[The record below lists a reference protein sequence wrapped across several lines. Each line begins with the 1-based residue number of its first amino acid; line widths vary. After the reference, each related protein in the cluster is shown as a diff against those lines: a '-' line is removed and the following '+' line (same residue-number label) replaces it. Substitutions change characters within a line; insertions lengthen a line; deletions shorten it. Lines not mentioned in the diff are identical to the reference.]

1 MEDKLT
7 NENNKI
13 LGMKTCAC
21 FPKNALLKILVSYE
35 AKNVQ
40 MSSSSFFETWVFTT
54 PVFRTLDNKK
64 SSKNKS
70 NKRSEHRS
78 RLTNISVPSGV

>member
-1 MEDKLT
+1 MEDKSG
-7 NENNKI
+7 NENNNI

-54 PVFRTLDNKK
+54 PVFRTLDDDVDD
-64 SSKNKS
+64 
-70 NKRSEHRS
+70 EGDDDDDDDEDDDDDDHW
-78 RLTNISVPSGV
+78 